1 MDEREGTG
9 MERRIVLGKMLNLR
23 DLGGYPTA
31 EGRTTRW
38 GTLLRGDNPMGL
50 SDADAAWLLERG
62 FTTVIDLRSPAERD
76 HLPDEL
82 ENRPGFSYHF
92 IPMSGGEKLP
102 NEEELIG
109 LGYFRTLE
117 RKEIVRTVLE
127 TIAKAPG
134 GVLFHCMAGKDR
146 TGCIAALLLTLAG
159 VDKLDILADYQ
170 VSELYIRPVIRWM
183 RETRENL
190 PAYVGSSKPKYLEDC
205 LDRLEGAYGSVMDY
219 LRAAGLTED
228 TLNKLK
234 DKLLEE

>member
-1 MDEREGTG
+1 MGETEETG

-38 GTLLRGDNPMGL
+38 GRLLRGDNPMGL
-50 SDADAAWLLERG
+50 SDADAAWLLDHG
-62 FTTVIDLRSPAERD
+62 FTTVIDLRSPEERD

-82 ENRPGFSYHF
+82 ADRPGFSCYF
-92 IPMSGGEKLP
+92 IPMSNGEKLP

-117 RKEIVRTVLE
+117 RKDCVRAVLE
-127 TIAKAPG
+127 TIADAPG

-146 TGCIAALLLTLAG
+146 TGCIAALLLALAG
-159 VDKLDILADYQ
+159 VDRLDILADYQ

-183 RETRENL
+183 RETRADL
-190 PAYVGSSKPKYLEDC
+190 PAYVGSSKPEYLEDC
-205 LDRLEGAYGSVMDY
+205 LDRLEETYGSVAGY
-219 LRAAGLTED
+219 LRAIGLTET
-228 TLNKLK
+228 TLGKLK

>member
-1 MDEREGTG
+1 MQ
-9 MERRIVLGKMLNLR
+9 RRIVLGKMLNLR

-31 EGRTTRW
+31 DGRTTRW
-38 GTLLRGDNPMGL
+38 GVLLRGDNPMGIT
-50 SDADAAWLLERG
+50 DADASWLLERNI
-62 FTTVIDLRSPAERD
+62 TTVIDLRSPAEGEQ
-76 HLPDEL
+76 LPDEL
-82 ENRPGFSYHF
+82 AQRPGFSYHF

-127 TIAKAPG
+127 TIADAPG

-146 TGCIAALLLTLAG
+146 TGCIAALLLTLVG

-183 RETRENL
+183 KKTRAEL
-190 PAYVGSSKPKYLEDC
+190 PAYVGSSKPEYLEDC
-205 LDRLEGAYGSVMDY
+205 LDRLERTYGSVTDY
-219 LRAAGLTED
+219 LRAIGLTQPVLD
-228 TLNKLK
+228 RLKGKL
-234 DKLLEE
+234 LLEE

>member
-1 MDEREGTG
+1 MQ
-9 MERRIVLGKMLNLR
+9 RRIMLGKMLNLR

-31 EGRTTRW
+31 EGKTTRW
-38 GTLLRGDNPMGL
+38 GVLLRGDNPMGIT
-50 SDADAAWLLERG
+50 DNDAAWLLERG

-117 RKEIVRTVLE
+117 RKDTIRSVLE
-127 TIAKAPG
+127 TITDAPG

-146 TGCIAALLLTLAG
+146 TGCIAALLLTLVG

-183 RETRENL
+183 RETRSDL
-190 PAYVGSSKPKYLEDC
+190 PAYVGLSKPEYLEDC
-205 LDRLEGAYGSVMDY
+205 LERLEGAYGSVLDY
-219 LRAAGLTED
+219 LYAAGLTD
-228 TLNKLK
+228 PVLDRLK
-234 DKLLEE
+234 RKLLEE

>member
-1 MDEREGTG
+1 

-31 EGRTTRW
+31 DGRTTRW
-38 GTLLRGDNPMGL
+38 GVLLRGDNPMGL
-50 SDADAAWLLERG
+50 TDADAQLLLERNI
-62 FTTVIDLRSPAERD
+62 TTIIDLRSPAEARQF
-76 HLPDEL
+76 PDEL
-82 ENRPGFSYHF
+82 TACSDFSCHF
-92 IPMSGGEKLP
+92 IPMSTGEKLP

-117 RKEIVRTVLE
+117 RKDTIRSVLE
-127 TIAKAPG
+127 TIADAPG

-159 VDKLDILADYQ
+159 VDRLDILADYQ
-170 VSELYIRPVIRWM
+170 VSQTYIRPVIRWM
-183 RETRENL
+183 KKTRAEL
-190 PAYVGSSKPKYLEDC
+190 PAYVGSSKPEYLEDC

>member
-1 MDEREGTG
+1 
-9 MERRIVLGKMLNLR
+9 MERRMVLGKMLNLR
-23 DLGGYPTA
+23 ELGGYPTA
-31 EGRTTRW
+31 NGRTTRW
-38 GTLLRGDNPMGL
+38 GRFLRGDNPMGL
-50 SDADAAWLLERG
+50 TDADAARLLNLG

-82 ENRPGFSYHF
+82 ADRPGFAYHF

-117 RKEIVRTVLE
+117 RTKIVRAVLE
-127 TIAKAPG
+127 TMAAAPG

-159 VDKLDILADYQ
+159 VDRLDILADYQ

-183 RETRENL
+183 KERQADL
-190 PAYVGSSKPKYLEDC
+190 PAYAGSSRPEYLEDC
-205 LDRLEGAYGSVMDY
+205 LERLEGKYGSVLDY
-219 LRAAGLTED
+219 LRAAGLGEN
-228 TLNKLK
+228 TLERLRS
-234 DKLLEE
+234 KLLEE

>member
-1 MDEREGTG
+1 

-31 EGRTTRW
+31 DGRTTRW

-50 SDADAAWLLERG
+50 TDADAQLLLERNI
-62 FTTVIDLRSPAERD
+62 TTILDLRSPGERE

-82 ENRPGFSYHF
+82 ERRPGFSYHF
-92 IPMSGGEKLP
+92 IPMSTGEKLP

-117 RKEIVRTVLE
+117 RKDTIRAVLE
-127 TIAKAPG
+127 TIAAAPG

-159 VDKLDILADYQ
+159 VDRLDILADYQ

-183 RETRENL
+183 RETRADL
-190 PAYVGSSKPKYLEDC
+190 PAYVGSSKPEYLEDC
-205 LDRLEGAYGSVMDY
+205 LERLEGAYGSVLDY
-219 LRAAGLTED
+219 LYAAGLTESVLD
-228 TLNKLK
+228 RLK
-234 DKLLEE
+234 HKLLEE

>member
-1 MDEREGTG
+1 

-23 DLGGYPTA
+23 DLGGYPA
-31 EGRTTRW
+31 GEGRTTRW
-38 GTLLRGDNPMGL
+38 GRLLRGDNPMGL
-50 SDADAAWLLERG
+50 SDADAAWLLDRG
-62 FTTVIDLRSPAERD
+62 FTTVIDLRSPEERE

-82 ENRPGFSYHF
+82 ENRPGFSCHF

-117 RKEIVRTVLE
+117 RKDRVRAVLE
-127 TIAKAPG
+127 TIAGAPG

-146 TGCIAALLLTLAG
+146 TGCIAALLLALAG
-159 VDKLDILADYQ
+159 VDRLDILADYQ

-183 RETRENL
+183 KETRSDL
-190 PAYVGSSKPKYLEDC
+190 PAYVGSSKPDYLEDC
-205 LDRLEGAYGSVMDY
+205 LDRLEGAYGSVTDY
-219 LRAAGLTED
+219 LRAAGLSEA
-228 TLNKLK
+228 TLDKLK